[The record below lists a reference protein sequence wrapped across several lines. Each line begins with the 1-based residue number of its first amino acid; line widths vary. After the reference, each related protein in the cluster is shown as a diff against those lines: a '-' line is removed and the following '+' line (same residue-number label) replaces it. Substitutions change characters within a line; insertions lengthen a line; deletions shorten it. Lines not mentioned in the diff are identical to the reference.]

1 MGDKKLEITTKPK
14 CFHFDL
20 PKDATN
26 KLKHEIHST
35 IKTNQLLVLH
45 TIKDEVRKLLSKYK
59 HGNNIHVHGKQQNK

>member
-14 CFHFDL
+14 YFHFDL

-35 IKTNQLLVLH
+35 IKTNQLLV
-45 TIKDEVRKLLSKYK
+45 
-59 HGNNIHVHGKQQNK
+59 